1 MIHRP
6 KCGTTQTRR
15 KATETRRTASYP
27 WAAGK
32 VVKILGRGLL
42 AMFRRVSD
50 TLLGALGWRPL
61 LIHGDPC
68 VLDRWLWLRGRLR
81 PGNVRTFDA
90 GCGNGGFSIY
100 AARAGNEVVAA
111 SFSPEEQRAASR
123 RAGELG
129 VTGID
134 FRTLDLRELEHFRD
148 SLGSFDQIIC
158 FETVEH
164 LLDDAALVSRLA
176 ALLRPAGRLLLTAPF
191 AGHHP
196 LYTEERNP
204 SAREDGSHVRYGYSQ
219 ERLRQLAQGAGLR
232 VLDEG
237 FVSGVVSQKLTDL
250 LRRLSERIGR
260 PAAWAIVAAP
270 ARARDP
276 RRVAD
281 QDAALSV
288 SERGA
293 MRRQARIRRAGVGQP
308 RCASSSQCLGGG
320 VWAAPRRCCRVCSTV
335 RARRD
340 TSSSWSSSSMAR
352 GRRSSP
358 QAGFRVEVIEAG
370 RLREAHRWLATV
382 LRLTRLFRA
391 PASRT

>member
-1 MIHRP
+1 MIHRLE
-6 KCGTTQTRR
+6 CDTTRPD
-15 KATETRRTASYP
+15 ASYP

-32 VVKILGRGLL
+32 VVKILGGGSIW

-50 TLLGALGWRPL
+50 TLLGVLGWRSL

-68 VLDRWLWLRGRLR
+68 VLDRWLWLRRRLR
-81 PGNVRTFDA
+81 HGNVRTFDA

-111 SFSPEEQRAASR
+111 SFSSGEQQAAHR

-158 FETVEH
+158 FETIEH
-164 LLDDAALVSRLA
+164 VLDDVGLVSRLA
-176 ALLRPAGRLLLTAPF
+176 ALLRPAGQLLLTAPF

-204 SAREDGSHVRYGYSQ
+204 SGREDGSHVRYGYSQ

-237 FVSGVVSQKLTDL
+237 LVSGVVSQKLTDL

-260 PAAWAIVAAP
+260 PAAWAIVLP
-270 ARARDP
+270 VRALVVLDTALTRMLRYP
-276 RRVAD
+276 Y
-281 QDAALSV
+281 LSV
-288 SERGA
+288 A
-293 MRRQARIRRAGVGQP
+293 L
-308 RCASSSQCLGGG
+308 CA
-320 VWAAPRRCCRVCSTV
+320 VK
-335 RARRD
+335 
-340 TSSSWSSSSMAR
+340 
-352 GRRSSP
+352 
-358 QAGFRVEVIEAG
+358 
-370 RLREAHRWLATV
+370 
-382 LRLTRLFRA
+382 
-391 PASRT
+391 PA